1 MIKSLDRITYLAN
14 SLEKAEKTF
23 SSFFNLKPS
32 KRVISAEKK
41 YESLIYI
48 FENMCFE
55 VIEKKDDLS
64 EKNKLYGF
72 SLLSDDLSSIIS
84 SMGDNWLPRI
94 NSDIFI
100 ESEKN
105 NRQEEFEDKV
115 QSIKSIDIKQSPDF
129 QLLVNEYENLDMDRA
144 NENNLFALDHL
155 VLTTN
160 KSDDLINLYE
170 KELGIRLALD
180 QFVEKWGGRMLFFR
194 TGHATIEVI
203 DNKVEGNDQF
213 WGLAWKTKDIRKKRE
228 YLVEN
233 GFNVSDVKD
242 GRKKDTLVA
251 TVKFDEV
258 KIPTLLVEHL
268 N

>member
-1 MIKSLDRITYLAN
+1 MIKSLDRVSYLTN
-14 SLEKAEKTF
+14 SLEKTEKTF
-23 SSFFNLKPS
+23 STFFDAKPS
-32 KRVISAEKK
+32 KKIISKDQN

-48 FENMCFE
+48 FENMNFE
-55 VIEKKDDLS
+55 IIKKNNDSS
-64 EKNKLYGF
+64 EKDKLNGF
-72 SLLSDDLSSIIS
+72 SLLSDNLTSLNISTSYDEYENSEESDNEAQLVKSII
-84 SMGDNWLPRI
+84 
-94 NSDIFI
+94 
-100 ESEKN
+100 
-105 NRQEEFEDKV
+105 
-115 QSIKSIDIKQSPDF
+115 IKQSTDF
-129 QLLVNEYENLDMDRA
+129 QLSVNEYEDSNMDRS

-160 KSDDLINLYE
+160 KSDALINLYE

-233 GFNVSDVKD
+233 GFDVTDVKD

-251 TVKFDEV
+251 TVKFDEI

-268 N
+268 K

>member
-1 MIKSLDRITYLAN
+1 MIKSLDRITYLSS

-23 SSFFNLKPS
+23 SSFFDLKPS
-32 KRVISAEKK
+32 KRVISAKK
-41 YESLIYI
+41 NYESLIYI

-72 SLLSDDLSSIIS
+72 SLLSDDLSSIDIS
-84 SMGDNWLPRI
+84 I
-94 NSDIFI
+94 I
-100 ESEKN
+100 SEKN

-115 QSIKSIDIKQSPDF
+115 QSVKSIDIKQSPDF

-144 NENNLFALDHL
+144 NKNNLFALDHL

-194 TGHATIEVI
+194 TAQATIEVI

-228 YLVEN
+228 YLIEN
-233 GFNVSDVKD
+233 DFNVSDVKD

-268 N
+268 K

>member
-1 MIKSLDRITYLAN
+1 MIKSLDRITYLAS

-23 SSFFNLKPS
+23 SSFFDLKPS
-32 KRVISAEKK
+32 KRVISAEKN

-72 SLLSDDLSSIIS
+72 SLLSDDLSSLDISII
-84 SMGDNWLPRI
+84 
-94 NSDIFI
+94 
-100 ESEKN
+100 SEKN

-115 QSIKSIDIKQSPDF
+115 QSVKSIDIKQSPDF

-160 KSDDLINLYE
+160 KSDDLIDLYE

-194 TGHATIEVI
+194 TGQATIEVI

-228 YLVEN
+228 YLIEN

-268 N
+268 K

>member
-1 MIKSLDRITYLAN
+1 MIKSLDRITYLAS

-23 SSFFNLKPS
+23 SSFFDLKPS
-32 KRVISAEKK
+32 KRVISAEKN

-72 SLLSDDLSSIIS
+72 SLLSDDLSSIDIS
-84 SMGDNWLPRI
+84 I
-94 NSDIFI
+94 I
-100 ESEKN
+100 SEKN

-115 QSIKSIDIKQSPDF
+115 QSVKSLDIKQSPDF

-160 KSDDLINLYE
+160 KSDDLIDLYE

-194 TGHATIEVI
+194 TGQATIEVI

-228 YLVEN
+228 YLIEN

-268 N
+268 K

>member
-1 MIKSLDRITYLAN
+1 MIKSLDRITYLAS
-14 SLEKAEKTF
+14 SLERAEKTF

-32 KRVISAEKK
+32 KRVISAEKN

-72 SLLSDDLSSIIS
+72 SLLSDDLSSIDIS
-84 SMGDNWLPRI
+84 I
-94 NSDIFI
+94 I
-100 ESEKN
+100 SEKN

-115 QSIKSIDIKQSPDF
+115 QSVKSLDIKQSPDF

-160 KSDDLINLYE
+160 KSDDLIDLYE

-194 TGHATIEVI
+194 TGQATIEVI

-228 YLVEN
+228 YLIEN

-251 TVKFDEV
+251 TVKFDEI

-268 N
+268 K

>member
-1 MIKSLDRITYLAN
+1 MIKSLDRITYLAS

-23 SSFFNLKPS
+23 SSFFDLKPS
-32 KRVISAEKK
+32 KRVISAEKN

-72 SLLSDDLSSIIS
+72 SLLSDDLSSINIS
-84 SMGDNWLPRI
+84 I
-94 NSDIFI
+94 I
-100 ESEKN
+100 SEKN

-115 QSIKSIDIKQSPDF
+115 QSVKSIDIKQSPDF

-160 KSDDLINLYE
+160 KSDDLIDLYE

-194 TGHATIEVI
+194 TGQATIEVI

-251 TVKFDEV
+251 TVKFDEI

-268 N
+268 K

>member
-1 MIKSLDRITYLAN
+1 MIKSLDRITYLAS

-23 SSFFNLKPS
+23 SSFFDLKPS
-32 KRVISAEKK
+32 KRVISAEKN

-72 SLLSDDLSSIIS
+72 SLLSDDLSSIDIS
-84 SMGDNWLPRI
+84 IL
-94 NSDIFI
+94 
-100 ESEKN
+100 SEKN

-115 QSIKSIDIKQSPDF
+115 QSVKSIDIKQSPDF

-160 KSDDLINLYE
+160 KSDDLIDLYE

-194 TGHATIEVI
+194 TGQATIEVI

-251 TVKFDEV
+251 TVKFDDI

-268 N
+268 K

>member
-1 MIKSLDRITYLAN
+1 MIKSLDRITYLAS

-23 SSFFNLKPS
+23 SSFFDLKPS
-32 KRVISAEKK
+32 KRVISAEKN

-72 SLLSDDLSSIIS
+72 SLLSDDLSSIDIS
-84 SMGDNWLPRI
+84 I
-94 NSDIFI
+94 I
-100 ESEKN
+100 SEKN

-115 QSIKSIDIKQSPDF
+115 QSVKSIDIKQSPDF

-160 KSDDLINLYE
+160 KSDDLIDLYE

-194 TGHATIEVI
+194 TGQATIEVI

-228 YLVEN
+228 YLIEN

-251 TVKFDEV
+251 TVKFDEI

-268 N
+268 K

>member
-1 MIKSLDRITYLAN
+1 MIKSLDRISYLTN
-14 SLEKAEKTF
+14 SLEEAEKTF
-23 SSFFNLKPS
+23 SAFFDAKPLK
-32 KRVISAEKK
+32 KVISMDRN
-41 YESLIYI
+41 YESILYG
-48 FENMCFE
+48 FENMYFE
-55 VIEKKDDLS
+55 IIKKNGDSAEED
-64 EKNKLYGF
+64 KLYGF
-72 SLLSDDLSSIIS
+72 SLLSDDLTCLNIS
-84 SMGDNWLPRI
+84 TSYDEYENNEESDNKTQL
-94 NSDIFI
+94 
-100 ESEKN
+100 
-105 NRQEEFEDKV
+105 
-115 QSIKSIDIKQSPDF
+115 IKSIDIKQSPDF
-129 QLLVNEYENLDMDRA
+129 QLSVNEYEELGMNRSND
-144 NENNLFALDHL
+144 NNLFALDHL

-194 TGHATIEVI
+194 TDQATIEVI

-251 TVKFDEV
+251 TVKFDEI

>member
-1 MIKSLDRITYLAN
+1 MIKSLDRITYLAS

-23 SSFFNLKPS
+23 SSFFDLKPS
-32 KRVISAEKK
+32 KRVISAEKN

-72 SLLSDDLSSIIS
+72 SLLSDDLSSIDIS
-84 SMGDNWLPRI
+84 I
-94 NSDIFI
+94 I
-100 ESEKN
+100 SEKN

-115 QSIKSIDIKQSPDF
+115 QSVKSLDIKQSPDF

-160 KSDDLINLYE
+160 KSDDLIDLYE

-194 TGHATIEVI
+194 TGQATIEVI

-228 YLVEN
+228 YLIEN

>member
-1 MIKSLDRITYLAN
+1 MIKSLDRITYLAS

-23 SSFFNLKPS
+23 SSFFDLKPS
-32 KRVISAEKK
+32 KRVISAEKN

-72 SLLSDDLSSIIS
+72 SLLSDDLSSIDIS
-84 SMGDNWLPRI
+84 I
-94 NSDIFI
+94 T
-100 ESEKN
+100 SEKN

-115 QSIKSIDIKQSPDF
+115 QSVKSIDIKQSPDF

-160 KSDDLINLYE
+160 KSDALINLYE

-251 TVKFDEV
+251 TVKFDKI

-268 N
+268 K

>member
-72 SLLSDDLSSIIS
+72 SLLSDDLSSIDIS
-84 SMGDNWLPRI
+84 I
-94 NSDIFI
+94 I
-100 ESEKN
+100 SEKN

-115 QSIKSIDIKQSPDF
+115 QSVKSIDIKQSPDF

-194 TGHATIEVI
+194 TGQATIEVI

-228 YLVEN
+228 YLIEN
-233 GFNVSDVKD
+233 DFNVSDVKD

-268 N
+268 K

>member
-1 MIKSLDRITYLAN
+1 MIKSLDRISYLTS
-14 SLEKAEKTF
+14 SLEEAEKTF
-23 SSFFNLKPS
+23 SAFFGAKPLK
-32 KRVISAEKK
+32 KVISKDRN
-41 YESLIYI
+41 YESMLNGV
-48 FENMCFE
+48 ENMHFE
-55 VIEKKDDLS
+55 IIKKNDDSS
-64 EKNKLYGF
+64 EEDKLCGF
-72 SLLSDDLSSIIS
+72 SLLSDDLTRLNIS
-84 SMGDNWLPRI
+84 TSYDEYENNEESDNKTQL
-94 NSDIFI
+94 
-100 ESEKN
+100 
-105 NRQEEFEDKV
+105 
-115 QSIKSIDIKQSPDF
+115 IKSIDIKQSPDF
-129 QLLVNEYENLDMDRA
+129 QLSVNEYEELGMNRSND
-144 NENNLFALDHL
+144 NNLFALDHL

-194 TGHATIEVI
+194 TGQATIEVI

-251 TVKFDEV
+251 TVKFDKI

-268 N
+268 K

>member
-1 MIKSLDRITYLAN
+1 MIKSLDRITYLAS
-14 SLEKAEKTF
+14 SLERAEKTF
-23 SSFFNLKPS
+23 SSFFDLKPS
-32 KRVISAEKK
+32 KIVISAEKN

-64 EKNKLYGF
+64 EKNKLLGF
-72 SLLSDDLSSIIS
+72 SLLSNDLSSIDIS
-84 SMGDNWLPRI
+84 ITN
-94 NSDIFI
+94 
-100 ESEKN
+100 EKN
-105 NRQEEFEDKV
+105 DRNEQFEDKV
-115 QSIKSIDIKQSPDF
+115 QSVKSIDIKQSPNF
-129 QLLVNEYENLDMDRA
+129 QLLVNEYDDLNINRI
-144 NENNLFALDHL
+144 NKNNLFALDHL

-194 TGHATIEVI
+194 TGQATIEVI

-228 YLVEN
+228 YLIEN

>member
-1 MIKSLDRITYLAN
+1 MIKSLDRITYLAS

-23 SSFFNLKPS
+23 SSFFDLKPS
-32 KRVISAEKK
+32 KRVISAEKN

-48 FENMCFE
+48 FENVYFE

-72 SLLSDDLSSIIS
+72 SLLSDDLSSIDIS
-84 SMGDNWLPRI
+84 I
-94 NSDIFI
+94 I
-100 ESEKN
+100 SEKN

-115 QSIKSIDIKQSPDF
+115 QSVKSIDIKQSPDF

-194 TGHATIEVI
+194 TGQATIEVI

-228 YLVEN
+228 YLIEN
-233 GFNVSDVKD
+233 DFNVSDVKD

-268 N
+268 K

>member
-23 SSFFNLKPS
+23 SSFFDLKPS
-32 KRVISAEKK
+32 KRVISTDKN

-72 SLLSDDLSSIIS
+72 SLLSDDLSSIDIS
-84 SMGDNWLPRI
+84 I
-94 NSDIFI
+94 I
-100 ESEKN
+100 SEKN

-115 QSIKSIDIKQSPDF
+115 QSVKSLDIKQSPDF

-160 KSDDLINLYE
+160 KSDDLIDLYE

-194 TGHATIEVI
+194 TGQATIEVI

-228 YLVEN
+228 YLIEN
-233 GFNVSDVKD
+233 DFNVSDVKD

-268 N
+268 K

>member
-1 MIKSLDRITYLAN
+1 MIKSLDRITYLAS

-23 SSFFNLKPS
+23 SSFFDLKPS
-32 KRVISAEKK
+32 KRVISTDKN

-72 SLLSDDLSSIIS
+72 SLLSDDLSSIDIS
-84 SMGDNWLPRI
+84 I
-94 NSDIFI
+94 I
-100 ESEKN
+100 SEKN

-115 QSIKSIDIKQSPDF
+115 QSVKSIDIKQSPDF

-251 TVKFDEV
+251 TVKFDKI

-268 N
+268 K

>member
-1 MIKSLDRITYLAN
+1 MIKSLDRITYLAS

-23 SSFFNLKPS
+23 SSFFDLKPS
-32 KRVISAEKK
+32 KRVISAEKN

-48 FENMCFE
+48 FENVCFE
-55 VIEKKDDLS
+55 VIKKKDDLS
-64 EKNKLYGF
+64 KKNKLYGF
-72 SLLSDDLSSIIS
+72 SLLSDDLSSLDIS
-84 SMGDNWLPRI
+84 I
-94 NSDIFI
+94 T
-100 ESEKN
+100 SEKN
-105 NRQEEFEDKV
+105 NRHEEFEDKV

-160 KSDDLINLYE
+160 KSDDLIDLYE

-194 TGHATIEVI
+194 TGQATIEVI

-228 YLVEN
+228 YLIEN

>member
-32 KRVISAEKK
+32 KRVISAEKN

-72 SLLSDDLSSIIS
+72 SLLSDDLSSIDIS
-84 SMGDNWLPRI
+84 I
-94 NSDIFI
+94 I
-100 ESEKN
+100 SEKN

-115 QSIKSIDIKQSPDF
+115 QSVKSIDIKQSPDF
-129 QLLVNEYENLDMDRA
+129 QLLVNEYENLDMDRT

-160 KSDDLINLYE
+160 KSDDLIDLYE

-194 TGHATIEVI
+194 TGQATIEVI

-228 YLVEN
+228 YLIEN

-251 TVKFDEV
+251 TVKFDEI

-268 N
+268 K

>member
-1 MIKSLDRITYLAN
+1 MIKSLDRITYLAS

-23 SSFFNLKPS
+23 SSFFDLKPS
-32 KRVISAEKK
+32 KRIISAEKN

-72 SLLSDDLSSIIS
+72 SLLSDDLSSIDIS
-84 SMGDNWLPRI
+84 I
-94 NSDIFI
+94 I
-100 ESEKN
+100 SEKN

-115 QSIKSIDIKQSPDF
+115 QSVKSLDIKQSPDF

-160 KSDDLINLYE
+160 KSDDLIDLYE

-194 TGHATIEVI
+194 TGQATIEVI

-228 YLVEN
+228 YLIEN

-268 N
+268 K

>member
-1 MIKSLDRITYLAN
+1 MIKSLDRVTYLAN

-32 KRVISAEKK
+32 KRVIHTEQN
-41 YESLIYI
+41 YESLIYV

-55 VIEKKDDLS
+55 VIEKKDDLP

-72 SLLSDDLSSIIS
+72 SLLSDDLSKIDVSTT
-84 SMGDNWLPRI
+84 
-94 NSDIFI
+94 
-100 ESEKN
+100 SEKN
-105 NRQEEFEDKV
+105 NRNEEFEDKV
-115 QSIKSIDIKQSPDF
+115 QTVKSIDIKQSPDF
-129 QLLVNEYENLDMDRA
+129 QLSVNEYEDLDIDRE
-144 NENNLFALDHL
+144 NKNNLFALDHL

-160 KSDDLINLYE
+160 KSDELINLYE

-194 TGHATIEVI
+194 TGQATIEVI

-251 TVKFDEV
+251 TVKFDEI

>member
-1 MIKSLDRITYLAN
+1 MIKSLDRITYLAS

-23 SSFFNLKPS
+23 SSFFDLKPS
-32 KRVISAEKK
+32 KRVISAEKN

-72 SLLSDDLSSIIS
+72 SLLSDDLSSIDIS
-84 SMGDNWLPRI
+84 I
-94 NSDIFI
+94 I
-100 ESEKN
+100 SEKN

-115 QSIKSIDIKQSPDF
+115 QSVKSIDIKQSPDF
-129 QLLVNEYENLDMDRA
+129 QLLVNEYENLNINRI
-144 NENNLFALDHL
+144 NKNNLFALDHL

-194 TGHATIEVI
+194 TGQATIEVI

-228 YLVEN
+228 YLIEN
-233 GFNVSDVKD
+233 DFNVSDVKD

-268 N
+268 K

>member
-1 MIKSLDRITYLAN
+1 MIKSLDRITYLAS

-23 SSFFNLKPS
+23 SSFFDLKPS
-32 KRVISAEKK
+32 KRVISTDKN

-72 SLLSDDLSSIIS
+72 SLLSDDLSSIDIS
-84 SMGDNWLPRI
+84 I
-94 NSDIFI
+94 I
-100 ESEKN
+100 SEKN

-115 QSIKSIDIKQSPDF
+115 QSVKSIDIKQSPDF
-129 QLLVNEYENLDMDRA
+129 QLLVNEYEDLDIDRE
-144 NENNLFALDHL
+144 NKNNLFALDHL

-160 KSDDLINLYE
+160 KSDELINLCE

-194 TGHATIEVI
+194 TGQATIEVI

-228 YLVEN
+228 YLIEN

-268 N
+268 K

>member
-1 MIKSLDRITYLAN
+1 MIKSLDRITYLAS

-23 SSFFNLKPS
+23 SSFFDLKPS
-32 KRVISAEKK
+32 KRVISAEKN

-72 SLLSDDLSSIIS
+72 SLLSDDLSSIDIS
-84 SMGDNWLPRI
+84 I
-94 NSDIFI
+94 I
-100 ESEKN
+100 SEKN

-115 QSIKSIDIKQSPDF
+115 QSVKSLNIKQSPDF

-160 KSDDLINLYE
+160 KSDDLIDLYE

-194 TGHATIEVI
+194 TGQATIEVI

-228 YLVEN
+228 YLIEN

>member
-1 MIKSLDRITYLAN
+1 MIKSLDRITYLAS

-23 SSFFNLKPS
+23 SSFFDLKPS
-32 KRVISAEKK
+32 KRVISAEKN

-72 SLLSDDLSSIIS
+72 SLLSDDLSSINIS
-84 SMGDNWLPRI
+84 I
-94 NSDIFI
+94 I
-100 ESEKN
+100 SEKN

-115 QSIKSIDIKQSPDF
+115 QSVKSIDIKQSPDF
-129 QLLVNEYENLDMDRA
+129 QLLVNEYENLDMDRE
-144 NENNLFALDHL
+144 NKNNLFALDHL

-194 TGHATIEVI
+194 TGQATIEVI

-251 TVKFDEV
+251 TVKFDEI

-268 N
+268 K

>member
-1 MIKSLDRITYLAN
+1 MIKSLDRITYLAS

-32 KRVISAEKK
+32 KRVISAKK
-41 YESLIYI
+41 NYESLIYI

-72 SLLSDDLSSIIS
+72 SLLSDDLSSINIS
-84 SMGDNWLPRI
+84 I
-94 NSDIFI
+94 I
-100 ESEKN
+100 SEKN

-115 QSIKSIDIKQSPDF
+115 QSVKSIDIKQSPDF

-160 KSDDLINLYE
+160 KSDDLIDLYE

-194 TGHATIEVI
+194 TGQATIEVI

-268 N
+268 K